1 MEVDLNILVNR
12 RQPQFFVNGRQ
23 PQYVLKIEDNLIFWV
38 NGGQPQ
44 ILTIKI
50 WKMRSIIC

>member
-38 NGGQPQ
+38 NRGQPQ